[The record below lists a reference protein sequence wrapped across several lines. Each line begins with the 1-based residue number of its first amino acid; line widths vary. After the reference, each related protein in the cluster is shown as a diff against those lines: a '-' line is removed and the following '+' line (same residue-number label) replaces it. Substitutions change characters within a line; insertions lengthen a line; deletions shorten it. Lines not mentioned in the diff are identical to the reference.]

1 MYYAPQDKI
10 QGKWQDTGL
19 KTRIEQDQVEDD
31 GILGWVGDGDLMVG
45 LPSLERTMHHKVDQ
59 VDGTGL
65 VGGLARCQKGLAHSV
80 KQGLVRVGN

>member
-1 MYYAPQDKI
+1 M
-10 QGKWQDTGL
+10 
-19 KTRIEQDQVEDD
+19 
-31 GILGWVGDGDLMVG
+31 GDGDLKVG